1 VVREQ
6 INTRRYLV
14 RTRDEGYLRECDWNQ
29 DHKEDRDYKEEGHVA
44 RFVVSVARHGGREIL
59 QAGVLV
65 YRLVAA
71 RVWRIEIEGKD
82 KRSA

>member
-1 VVREQ
+1 
-6 INTRRYLV
+6 
-14 RTRDEGYLRECDWNQ
+14 
-29 DHKEDRDYKEEGHVA
+29 VA

-59 QAGVLV
+59 RVGVLV

-71 RVWRIEIEGKD
+71 RVWMTETEGKE